1 MTFLTLEKRISPI
14 KLNEIF
20 DYTKI
25 KILRKFITEYVKILP
40 RVVTKLTVKQ
50 QKQLAKSVKRARIE
64 GLLPIIINNDFKNN
78 LKKKIKINYKR

>member
-40 RVVTKLTVKQ
+40 RVVTQLTVKQ